1 MMNENDSQPDYKPKR
16 SEAYKVW
23 AEKPPIVED
32 RQTVLINIAKGMN
45 SPEFQTFVDLVGKD
59 VAQNFLRRI
68 IDNK

>member
-1 MMNENDSQPDYKPKR
+1 MKENDSQPDYKVPKK
-16 SEAYKVW
+16 SEAYRIW
-23 AEKPPIVED
+23 TEKPAIVED
-32 RQTVLINIAKGMN
+32 RQTVLTNISKGMN